1 MFSTSNVEICLFKK
15 FTTGNQT
22 GPDVAAGL
30 NGFVSFWELW
40 IWTWPSVVS
49 CQSQQ
54 IGWIWSQWRK
64 CFSSVQHQNE
74 PRVQIKGTVR
84 ENPLKEGQYQKNSFR
99 LQFTL
104 MSYCTK
110 EALMCLLQAH
120 VTTKNRHIMTAYT
133 HWISFLFPFHICW
146 HCAPNSSLKR
156 IQQAN
161 RESTQHGNFMT
172 QATNL
177 LVPSH
182 NSRHGIPKNQVHN
195 RSLHIPDM
203 SSGKRRVPWLWP
215 LCQTSEIKKNKKQK
229 TISFIPED

>member
-1 MFSTSNVEICLFKK
+1 MNL
-15 FTTGNQT
+15 
-22 GPDVAAGL
+22 A
-30 NGFVSFWELW
+30 
-40 IWTWPSVVS
+40 VS
-49 CQSQQ
+49 CHSHSKLD
-54 IGWIWSQWRK
+54 GSDHSEGSAS
-64 CFSSVQHQNE
+64 FLSSTKMNQE
-74 PRVQIKGTVR
+74 FKSKGLVR
-84 ENPLKEGQYQKNSFR
+84 EYPLKEGQYQKNSFR

-104 MSYCTK
+104 TSYCTK

-161 RESTQHGNFMT
+161 RESTQQGNFMT

-203 SSGKRRVPWLWP
+203 SSGKRRVP
-215 LCQTSEIKKNKKQK
+215 
-229 TISFIPED
+229 